1 MSSLD
6 HKRSRASR
14 CAAIVVVAAVVAV
27 PLMTGNASAL
37 QDQLKGGVVNF
48 QVHKLKGLKV
58 KPRGLSLPITS
69 GAVDPADGSG
79 SAFVTGG
86 FRAKRGK
93 LKTKVKL
100 QSFTFGAHG
109 GSGSVS
115 AQVGKQFVSN
125 FGHLSGGTVTR
136 AGWGA
141 RIENV
146 TATLSRKGARAL
158 NKAFSPKRKK
168 KGARKS
174 GKRRT
179 KGKVKLKAGKP
190 LGTIV
195 SATTDPLTVQV
206 VPGKGELVLHTNAM
220 GSFVSKLPAHC
231 IDPLPTGSPT
241 GVAPISPATTS
252 GLLGTNYHFPVSGG
266 DVAPD
271 FSAGELITA
280 GGQVLTKN
288 HSSNPLNPSRCNS
301 AQPPVGTKLLST
313 DLSVAFTQR
322 LMRSIPTLP
331 TGPAPRAP
339 LATIDFSTGS
349 RSIDPNTRS
358 LTVTGATVR
367 LADIA
372 ATTLNQVFPTESG
385 SSGDDFATGDS
396 IGTIDLVGVKLQ

>member
-1 MSSLD
+1 MPSLD

-14 CAAIVVVAAVVAV
+14 CAAAAVAAAVVGATLV
-27 PLMTGNASAL
+27 AGNAVAL

-48 QVHKLKGLKV
+48 QLHKLKGLKV
-58 KPRGLSLPITS
+58 KPRNLSLPITS

-93 LKTKVKL
+93 LKTKVKF
-100 QSFTFGAHG
+100 QSFSFGANG
-109 GSGSVS
+109 GPGTIS
-115 AQVGKQFVSN
+115 AQVGKRFVST
-125 FGHLSGGTVTR
+125 FGKLSGGTVTR

-146 TATLSRKGARAL
+146 SATLSRKGARAL
-158 NKAFSPKRKK
+158 NKAFSPKKK
-168 KGARKS
+168 KKKKRGARKS
-174 GKRRT
+174 RG
-179 KGKVKLKAGKP
+179 KLKAGKP

-195 SATTDPLTVQV
+195 SATTDPLTVEV
-206 VPGKGELVLHTNAM
+206 APGHGELILHTNAM

-231 IDPLPTGSPT
+231 IDPLPTGSPA

-252 GLLGTNYHFPVSGG
+252 GLLGTDYHFPVSGG
-266 DVAPD
+266 DAAPD

-280 GGQVLTKN
+280 GGQVITKN
-288 HSSNPLNPSRCNS
+288 HSSNPLNPSRCDS
-301 AQPPVGTKLLST
+301 AQPPVGTKLRST
-313 DLSVAFTQR
+313 DLSVAFTQS
-322 LMRSIPTLP
+322 LLRSIPTLP

-349 RSIDPNTRS
+349 RSIDPETRS

-372 ATTLNQVFPTESG
+372 ASTLNQVFPTESG
-385 SSGDDFATGDS
+385 SSSDDFATGDS
-396 IGTIDLVGVKLQ
+396 IGKIDVVGVKLR